1 MAATEVQIPVYNI
14 TAPGVVVVPP
24 TRSKFVGYIMSGGSA
39 GNLTF
44 NDCATLAAASS
55 ANQILS
61 LPYNVAAIATIG
73 VSNALNWPLL
83 AGLVVSSVPT
93 GATLAVIYTQFV
105 GA

>member
-1 MAATEVQIPVYNI
+1 
-14 TAPGVVVVPP
+14 
-24 TRSKFVGYIMSGGSA
+24 
-39 GNLTF
+39 
-44 NDCATLAAASS
+44 
-55 ANQILS
+55 
-61 LPYNVAAIATIG
+61 VAAIATIG